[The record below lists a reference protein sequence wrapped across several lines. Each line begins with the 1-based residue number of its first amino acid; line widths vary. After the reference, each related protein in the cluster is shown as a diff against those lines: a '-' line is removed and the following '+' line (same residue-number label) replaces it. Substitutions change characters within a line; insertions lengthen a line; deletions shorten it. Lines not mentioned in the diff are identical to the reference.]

1 MEVLIGIAAFILGWI
16 GRSLLRPKINQVGD
30 ILVQQDED
38 GIYFSLAISNIADI
52 TSKDTVTLGVISHK

>member
-1 MEVLIGIAAFILGWI
+1 MEVLIIVAAFILGWI
-16 GRSLLRPKINQVGD
+16 GRSLFKFKSKKVGN

-38 GIYFSLAISNIADI
+38 GVYLSLMINSIADI